1 MKSLKGM
8 TVGLGLVAAMLLA
21 AAPCGAVAPEGAA
34 KPPAAPANAALV
46 AAANN
51 AFAADL
57 YQKLAAAEGNLFFSP
72 NSVET
77 ALVMT
82 YAGARDR
89 TAEQMAAVLH
99 LPAKD
104 AGVHAAF
111 GAFLKDLNAEK
122 GPDGKPR
129 GYQLS
134 VANALWGQD
143 GYGFLPEFMKT
154 VKTNYGAGL
163 SEVDFVKDTE
173 GARRTINTWAEKETR
188 DKIKDLI
195 KPGVLKDDTKLVLT
209 NAIYFKSQ
217 WASTYFAKENT
228 KDEPFYPKP
237 DTKITVPM
245 MHAWGEFPYAAGDA
259 FQAVKTDY
267 RGHELAMIVLLPKKV
282 DGMAALEKS
291 LTPDLIKGL
300 KWTQNDVVDL
310 SLPKFKMTE
319 EFELAPTLAVM
330 GMADA
335 FSVSAADFSGMT
347 GRRELFISNV
357 IHKAFVDVN
366 EEGTEAAAAT
376 AVAVS
381 PSAMVMPEAPKPPIV
396 FKADHPFLFLIRHE
410 KSGAIL
416 FMGRVANPKE

>member
-1 MKSLKGM
+1 MKKTAILLM
-8 TVGLGLVAAMLLA
+8 VAGFLA
-21 AAPCGAVAPEGAA
+21 AVLGGSVWGAA
-34 KPPAAPANAALV
+34 KEGARPAPAPAADAAKAV

-163 SEVDFVKDTE
+163 SEVDFAKDTE

-195 KPGVLKDDTKLVLT
+195 PEGVLDASTRLVLT
-209 NAIYFKSQ
+209 NAIYFKGDWSVK
-217 WASTYFAKENT
+217 FKKEDT
-228 KDEPFYPKP
+228 KDEPFHVSSKKTV
-237 DTKITVPM
+237 DVPM
-245 MHAWGEFPYAAGDA
+245 MHRTGEYGYMETEALQLLRLPYAGNELSMIVFLPKSASDLEDA
-259 FQAVKTDY
+259 
-267 RGHELAMIVLLPKKV
+267 ELAAVVSLSKNSE
-282 DGMAALEKS
+282 GLER
-291 LTPDLIKGL
+291 LRPRE
-300 KWTQNDVVDL
+300 VVVT
-310 SLPKFKMTE
+310 LPKFKMTA
-319 EFELAPTLAVM
+319 EFELNKSLSAM
-330 GMADA
+330 GMVDA
-335 FSVSAADFSGMT
+335 FTGDADFSGMD
-347 GRRELFISNV
+347 GQKDLLISNV

-376 AVAVS
+376 AVVIARM
-381 PSAMVMPEAPKPPIV
+381 SAPAEPEPPIV

-416 FMGRVANPKE
+416 FMGRLADPTK